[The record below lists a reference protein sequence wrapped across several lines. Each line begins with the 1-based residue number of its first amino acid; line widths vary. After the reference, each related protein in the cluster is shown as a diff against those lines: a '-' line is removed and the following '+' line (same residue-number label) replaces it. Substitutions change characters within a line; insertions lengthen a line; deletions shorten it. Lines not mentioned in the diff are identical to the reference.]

1 MAEFL
6 FLAVLALIP
15 GAMFAWGFRRLP
27 DENWQM
33 MATVPVRKTEN
44 GWLGVNLL
52 WYGFF
57 IATSTVFGLSVVY
70 VLLRSLK
77 VPVLS
82 IMIASASV
90 IALCLP
96 AAAIVARIIEGKR
109 HTFTV
114 GGASFIGIILA
125 PWIFLATNSFEP
137 IKFNVPVMA
146 VLAAISVGYAFGE
159 GMGRLACISFG
170 CCYGKPVKEC
180 SAPIRKLFSRFNFVF
195 HGDTKKIAYAQD
207 LDGHQIIPVQAVTA
221 IILSIA
227 GIAGTIIFLSGAF
240 ALSFILTV
248 CTTQIW
254 RFLSEYLR
262 ADFRGNQKFSAYQ
275 VMAIIAA
282 ASSFAVS
289 LFLESYPVPVD
300 IRAGLISLWNP
311 GVILFLQAVW
321 LASFLYTGRSSVTAS
336 HIHFHVMKDRI

>member
-1 MAEFL
+1 MAEIL
-6 FLAVLALIP
+6 FLAVLVLIP
-15 GAMFAWGFRRLP
+15 GLMFLWGFRRLP

-44 GWLGVNLL
+44 GWQGVNLL

-57 IATSTVFGLSVVY
+57 IATSTVFGMAVVY

-82 IMIASASV
+82 IMIASASL

-96 AAAIVARIIEGKR
+96 AAAIAARIIEGKR

-125 PWIFLATNSFEP
+125 PWIFLAINSFEP
-137 IKFNVPVMA
+137 VKFNVPVMA
-146 VLAAISVGYAFGE
+146 VLAAMSIGYAFGE

-170 CCYGKPVKEC
+170 CCYGKPLKEC
-180 SAPIRKLFSRFNFVF
+180 SAPLRKLFSRFHFVF
-195 HGDTKKIAYAQD
+195 HGDTKKIAYAQG

-221 IILSIA
+221 IVLSIT
-227 GIAGTIIFLSGAF
+227 GITGTIIFLSGAF
-240 ALSFILTV
+240 TLSFILTV
-248 CTTQIW
+248 CTAQIW
-254 RFLSEYLR
+254 RMLSEFLR
-262 ADFRGNQKFSAYQ
+262 ADFRGHHKFSVYQ

-289 LFLESYPVPVD
+289 HFLISYPVPVD
-300 IRAGLISLWNP
+300 ISSGLISLWNP
-311 GVILFLQAVW
+311 GVIIFFQAVW

-336 HIHFHVMKDRI
+336 YIHFHVMKDRV